1 MPASRPALHESRI
14 ASLPLVSRGKVRDN
28 YAVGEDRLLIVTTDR
43 LSAFEL
49 GASYRFTTKVRL
61 YGAWYRFE
69 FEDDDLSEA
78 TLSEVG
84 NVFVLGLRLT
94 L

>member
-1 MPASRPALHESRI
+1 VSANYNVGPWTIGAYYQYASAEGSVL
-14 ASLPLVSRGKVRDN
+14 
-28 YAVGEDRLLIVTTDR
+28 TTRNDR